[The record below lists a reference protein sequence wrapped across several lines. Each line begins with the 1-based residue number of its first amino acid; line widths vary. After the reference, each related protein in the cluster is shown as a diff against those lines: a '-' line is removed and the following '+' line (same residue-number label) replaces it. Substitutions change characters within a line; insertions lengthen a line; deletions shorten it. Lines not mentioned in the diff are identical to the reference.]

1 MTQAA
6 VSSTEE
12 VTRTRRARWWREVLY
27 VVAFYLVYSVIR
39 NTGASTA
46 GKEHAFTNA
55 KRVIEMER
63 FVGLYHE
70 ETLQD
75 LFLSL
80 RWFIRFWNVY
90 YGSFHF
96 VVTAA
101 ALVWCFRRM
110 PERYALW
117 RNTLALTT
125 GLALIGFAF
134 FPLMP
139 PRLLPPSYGFVD
151 TLATYGGLWSF
162 DSGTMKQI
170 SNQYAAMP
178 SLHFGWALWSACV
191 LWPAARVH
199 WARWLLVAYPV
210 LTCFSILVTA
220 NHFWLDAAGGAAVFG
235 LGYLIAQ
242 RAQRGQRAQRA
253 QRAQKIP

>member
-1 MTQAA
+1 
-6 VSSTEE
+6 V
-12 VTRTRRARWWREVLY
+12 RWWREVLY
-27 VVAFYLVYSVIR
+27 VVAFYVVYSAIR

-46 GKEHAFTNA
+46 GHLHAFTNA
-55 KRVIEMER
+55 KRVIRVER
-63 FVGLYHE
+63 LVGLYHE

-75 LFLSL
+75 WFLHA

-96 VVTAA
+96 IVTTA

-110 PERYALW
+110 RDRYPLW
-117 RNTLALTT
+117 RNTLAFTT

-139 PRLLPPSYGFVD
+139 PRLLPTSYGFVD
-151 TLATYGGLWSF
+151 TLAKVGGLWSF

-191 LWPAARVH
+191 LWPATAGASAGRRVGR
-199 WARWLLVAYPV
+199 ALLVAYPV
-210 LTCFSILVTA
+210 LTLFAIVVTA
-220 NHFWLDAAGGAAVFG
+220 NHFWLDAAGGALVFG
-235 LGYLIAQ
+235 AGYLLASM
-242 RAQRGQRAQRA
+242 ASTLS
-253 QRAQKIP
+253 AQKIP

>member
-1 MTQAA
+1 VTATVPA
-6 VSSTEE
+6 TE
-12 VTRTRRARWWREVLY
+12 RARAGRARWWREVLY
-27 VVAFYLVYSVIR
+27 VLAFYVVYSVIR

-46 GKEHAFTNA
+46 GRVHAFTNA
-55 KRVIEMER
+55 KRVIRVER
-63 FVGLYHE
+63 LLGLYHE

-75 LFLSL
+75 LFLPA
-80 RWFIRFWNVY
+80 RWFIRLWNVY

-96 VVTAA
+96 VVTAV

-110 PERYALW
+110 HERYAQW

-139 PRLLPPSYGFVD
+139 PRLLPASYGFVD
-151 TLATYGGLWSF
+151 TLAEYGGLWSF
-162 DSGTMKQI
+162 DSGAMKQI

-191 LWPAARVH
+191 LWH
-199 WARWLLVAYPV
+199 WARARGAWARALLVAYPV
-210 LTCFSILVTA
+210 LTLFAILVTG
-220 NHFWLDAAGGAAVFG
+220 NHFWLDAVGGAAVFG
-235 LGYLIAQ
+235 AGWLLAQ
-242 RAQRGQRAQRA
+242 RAVP
-253 QRAQKIP
+253 QKIP

>member
-6 VSSTEE
+6 TPTEE
-12 VTRTRRARWWREVLY
+12 GTRTRRARWWREVLY
-27 VVAFYLVYSVIR
+27 VIAFYLVYSVIR

-55 KRVIEMER
+55 KRVIKVER
-63 FVGLYHE
+63 LLGSYHE

-75 LFLSL
+75 LFLPA

-96 VVTAA
+96 VVTAV

-110 PERYALW
+110 HERYPLW

-139 PRLLPPSYGFVD
+139 PRLMPASYGYVD
-151 TLATYGGLWSF
+151 TLAAYGGLWSF

-191 LWPAARVH
+191 LWPAARH
-199 WARWLLVAYPV
+199 RWGRWLLIAYPV
-210 LTCFSILVTA
+210 LTLFSILVTA

-242 RAQRGQRAQRA
+242 RTSGA